1 MRLQNFKT
9 MWGFEGD
16 FETACIQAKEA
27 GFIGIEGRSPLDQKE
42 RDYWK
47 ECLEKYDL
55 AFIGEI
61 VTGGDFVPSRHH
73 SLQGHIDDVD
83 RGIKNSLE
91 LKPRFMNCM
100 GGCDAWSEDDS
111 IAFFKGAIEIA
122 NSYGIEI
129 SFETHRSRSLFTP
142 WVTRRMVE
150 AVKDMKL
157 TLDISHW
164 CVVSER
170 LMDTELDTIK
180 ALAPHVHH
188 FHARV
193 GYAQGAQV
201 PHPAA
206 PEYKEALISH
216 QKCWEISWDAQ
227 RSNGMKVITMTPEF
241 GPDGYLHTLPFTNVP
256 VADLWEINRWMAKT
270 EDAHFSDYLK
280 KNRSDAA

>member
-1 MRLQNFKT
+1 MKLENFKT

-16 FETACIQAKEA
+16 FEIACIEAKEA
-27 GFIGIEGRSPLDQKE
+27 GFEGIEGRAPLDQEE
-42 RDYWK
+42 REYWK
-47 ECLEKYDL
+47 ECLKKYEL

-73 SLQGHIDDVD
+73 SVEEHINDVAI
-83 RGIKNSLE
+83 GIQNSLE
-91 LKPRFMNCM
+91 LHPRFMNCM
-100 GGCDAWSEDDS
+100 GGCDAWNEEDS
-111 IAFFKGAIEIA
+111 ITFFKGAMEIA
-122 NSYGIEI
+122 ESYDIEI

-142 WVTRRMVE
+142 WVTQRMVE
-150 AVKDMKL
+150 RLKGMKL

-170 LMDTELDTIK
+170 LMNTELDTIK
-180 ALAPHVHH
+180 AIAPHVHH

-206 PEYKEALISH
+206 PEYKEALLSH
-216 QKCWEISWDAQ
+216 QECWEITWDAQ
-227 RSNGMKVITMTPEF
+227 KHKGMNIITMTPEF

-270 EDAHFSDYLK
+270 ENAHFNEYLQK
-280 KNRSDAA
+280 QN